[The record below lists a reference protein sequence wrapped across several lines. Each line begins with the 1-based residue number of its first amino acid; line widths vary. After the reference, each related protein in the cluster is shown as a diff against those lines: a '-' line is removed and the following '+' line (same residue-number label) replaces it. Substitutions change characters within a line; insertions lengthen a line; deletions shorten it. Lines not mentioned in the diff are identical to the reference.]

1 MKRRQ
6 SRIVMGTAISAAAI
20 AVMIDHTRQR
30 LPDSKTTVA
39 ERQAVIIINEGEAL
53 PEDATA
59 CEESTPQEAR
69 QAPCSL

>member
-6 SRIVMGTAISAAAI
+6 GRIVMGAAISAAAI

-30 LPDSKTTVA
+30 LPDSKHAMA
-39 ERQAVIIINEGEAL
+39 ERQAVIIVDEGEAL

-59 CEESTPQEAR
+59 CDESAPQESR